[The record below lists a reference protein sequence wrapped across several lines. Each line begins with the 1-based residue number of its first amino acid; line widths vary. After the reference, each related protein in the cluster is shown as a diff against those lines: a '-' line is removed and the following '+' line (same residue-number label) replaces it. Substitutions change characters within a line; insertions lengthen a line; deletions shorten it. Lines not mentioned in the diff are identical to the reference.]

1 MQTQVQQLLDMVQR
15 LQSTLDARMGVLEHL
30 AQQTADEANQ
40 MTTTVNALQ
49 QKLSTQGE
57 AVNGKMDTVSG
68 QVQSLNDSVDELKA
82 RIAKLDKTVQ
92 DLQAQLQAMQA
103 AQALPGAT
111 PPGGAAN
118 PAPGQ
123 EAGSPGVPAGGAAPG
138 AAATQQAP
146 PLEATMQAGVR
157 DYNAGRYQVAQGE
170 FQEVVHYYPLDDL
183 AGTAQF
189 YLGEIAYQQKDYA
202 AAINSYNAVLEGF
215 SGSAKAPAAQLHKG
229 FALLAMDKRQAGID
243 ELRELI
249 RRHPQTPEAH
259 TARSKLASMGVRATA
274 AR

>member
-1 MQTQVQQLLDMVQR
+1 MNQV
-15 LQSTLDARMGVLEHL
+15 
-30 AQQTADEANQ
+30 
-40 MTTTVNALQ
+40 
-49 QKLSTQGE
+49 
-57 AVNGKMDTVSG
+57 
-68 QVQSLNDSVDELKA
+68 
-82 RIAKLDKTVQ
+82 
-92 DLQAQLQAMQA
+92 
-103 AQALPGAT
+103 
-111 PPGGAAN
+111 
-118 PAPGQ
+118 
-123 EAGSPGVPAGGAAPG
+123 
-138 AAATQQAP
+138 P
-146 PLEATMQAGVR
+146 PLQETYQSGLR
-157 DYNAGRYQVAQGE
+157 DFNAGRYDLAAGE
-170 FQEVVHYYPLDDL
+170 FQDVLHYYPLDDL

-215 SGSAKAPAAQLHKG
+215 SGNAKAPAAQLHKG